1 MKKNGKIKGVSR
13 RDFLKGLGAGA
24 VGTAVISAGLLKPD
38 RAESTSA
45 RQKIPFSRR
54 SPDIENHLK
63 SVLGDIK
70 RVAASALV
78 LWVSCR
84 LNRTGAKKPA
94 PVFVGW
100 VEDDVPDG
108 ARVIRRGRGYPNPP
122 IVTHFGGTHL
132 SQLYQEC
139 FKARVGEVVKKH
151 WNGDKASPGS
161 LELGRKY
168 YEETHRRSIP
178 IRIDKNYVGTLNVG
192 FRGDPTPAD
201 GQITPVL
208 ARWAQADSDL
218 VQYIRDNLTVGGLPH
233 P

>member
-1 MKKNGKIKGVSR
+1 MKKNGKRKAVSR
-13 RDFLKGLGAGA
+13 RDFLKGLAGGA
-24 VGTAVISAGLLKPD
+24 VSTAVVSAGLLKPD
-38 RAESTSA
+38 RAKGATPK
-45 RQKIPFSRR
+45 QKIPFPRR
-54 SPDIENHLK
+54 SPDTENHLK

-70 RVAASALV
+70 RVAASAQV

-84 LNRTGAKKPA
+84 LNRTVAKKPA
-94 PVFVGW
+94 PVFAGW
-100 VEDDVPDG
+100 VEDDARDG
-108 ARVIRRGRGYPNPP
+108 ARDIRRKRGYPNPP

-178 IRIDKNYVGTLNVG
+178 IKIDKNYVGTLNVG
-192 FRGDPTPAD
+192 FKGDPTPAD

-208 ARWAQADSDL
+208 ARWAQTDSDL
-218 VQYIRDNLTVGGLPH
+218 VKYIRDNLDVGGQPH